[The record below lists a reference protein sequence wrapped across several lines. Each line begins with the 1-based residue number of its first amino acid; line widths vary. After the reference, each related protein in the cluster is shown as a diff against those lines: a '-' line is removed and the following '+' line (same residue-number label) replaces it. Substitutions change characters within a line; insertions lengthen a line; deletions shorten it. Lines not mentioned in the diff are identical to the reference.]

1 MASFS
6 RIIAKLNPNGSTKIA
21 LEISIPLFL
30 KLTVEHTFQ
39 AKRKR

>member
-6 RIIAKLNPNGSTKIA
+6 RIIAKLKPNGSTKIS

-30 KLTVEHTFQ
+30 KLTVEHSFH